1 MKYNPLFSF
10 PLFLIILGSVFL
22 ESENDRL
29 IHEGFRQI
37 LAAANLQTKENDFGL
52 NGTRIDFDTQYAQE
66 NDLFDAHQKVC
77 MEMQYKYV

>member
-1 MKYNPLFSF
+1 MPFIYSSF
-10 PLFLIILGSVFL
+10 FKILGSVFL

-37 LAAANLQTKENDFGL
+37 LAAANTQTKEDDVGI
-52 NGTRIDFDTQYAQE
+52 NGTRIDFDTQYAEE

-77 MEMQYKYV
+77 MEMKYKYV